1 MSLDPNKQD
10 PGTQG
15 PAQPERAPLPRRGP
29 RPLWVHA
36 AVDVVVAFLALVI
49 VLLILNV
56 SIVFIVILA
65 VAAGVAAAPF
75 TQRAEEHALARRPA
89 ADSTEG

>member
-1 MSLDPNKQD
+1 MSPD
-10 PGTQG
+10 PGKAD
-15 PAQPERAPLPRRGP
+15 PAQPERAPLPRRDP

-56 SIVFIVILA
+56 SIVFIVIVA
-65 VAAGVAAAPF
+65 VVAGVAAAPF
-75 TQRAEEHALARRPA
+75 TQRAEGRALAARPA

>member
-1 MSLDPNKQD
+1 MSPDPPKRE
-10 PGTQG
+10 
-15 PAQPERAPLPRRGP
+15 PAEPEPRPPLPQRDP

-56 SIVFIVILA
+56 SIVFVVIAA
-65 VAAGVAAAPF
+65 VLVGLAAAPF
-75 TQRAEEHALARRPA
+75 TQRAEVRALAARPA
-89 ADSTEG
+89 ADST